1 MSFAQVCQE
10 RNRPVVTAEFPSLDG
25 GDLSQVEAALTEFTG
40 FVDAVNI
47 TDNPAAHAHASNVA
61 MAIAVQQ
68 LGVEPIMQVVCRDR
82 NRLAIQGDII
92 GASMFGVRNI
102 CALTGDDV
110 TAGDEP
116 EARRVF
122 DLDGPQVIAV
132 AEGLARGT
140 YLSGRAVKHPPML
153 FVGAVENPYAPP
165 QGKRAQRALKK
176 VDAGA
181 RFLQLQIGY
190 QPEMLEAFMAA
201 CVANG
206 TSQRAAILPTVIL
219 TKSAGAL
226 KFMEGNVAG
235 IHVPSSV
242 IDRIAASPDQAEAS
256 YQLVREFSEH
266 ALSLPGVAGLH
277 ITDFRHDG
285 SVQRLTEDLHIG
297 PKYEEHHAYSAE
309 FG

>member
-1 MSFAQVCQE
+1 MSFARLCQQ
-10 RNRPVVTAEFPSLDG
+10 RHRPIVTAEFPALDG
-25 GDLSQVEAALTEFTG
+25 GDLSHVQTALTEFTG

-47 TDNPAAHAHASNVA
+47 TDNPAAHAHASNVS

-82 NRLAIQGDII
+82 NRLAIQGDIV
-92 GASMFGVRNI
+92 GASMFGVTTI

-132 AEGLARGT
+132 ADGLARGT
-140 YLSGRAVKHPPML
+140 YLSGRAVKHPPKL

-165 QGKRAQRALKK
+165 MDKRAQRALKK

-181 RFLQLQIGY
+181 KFLQLQIGY
-190 QPEMLEAFMAA
+190 QPEVLEAFMAK
-201 CVANG
+201 CVELG
-206 TSQRAAILPTVIL
+206 VTQRAAILPTVIL

-226 KFMEGNVAG
+226 RFMEGNVAG
-235 IHVPSSV
+235 IHVPSAV
-242 IDRIAASPDQAEAS
+242 IDRIAASSDQAEAS
-256 YQLVREFSEH
+256 YELVREFSAH

-285 SVQRLTEDLHIG
+285 SVRRLTEDLHIG
-297 PKYEEHHAYSAE
+297 PKFEEHHAHSA
-309 FG
+309 